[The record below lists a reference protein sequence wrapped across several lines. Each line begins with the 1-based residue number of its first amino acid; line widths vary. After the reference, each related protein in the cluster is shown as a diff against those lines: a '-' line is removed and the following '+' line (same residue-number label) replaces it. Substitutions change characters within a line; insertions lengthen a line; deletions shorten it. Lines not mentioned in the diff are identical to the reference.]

1 MITNDQ
7 LAELAS
13 LARAATPGPWRA
25 GRTREI
31 VSTSEVCI
39 DTDIGP
45 KVLLSGNSNF
55 IADGERDAAF
65 AAAANPVTVLAL
77 LARIAEL
84 EVQNECEEHF
94 CKGWRDQAIGLVRD
108 VSRLERERDEAPPIL
123 GAADLVVG
131 NRYWARPRAGLPWH
145 LTDVMSMAGV
155 EYGMAGWQFVG
166 PVSPPAV

>member
-1 MITNDQ
+1 MTNDQ

-25 GRTREI
+25 GRPREI

-55 IADGERDAAF
+55 IAEGERDAAF
-65 AAAANPVTVLAL
+65 AAAANPSTVLAL
-77 LARIAEL
+77 LDRIAEL

-123 GAADLVVG
+123 GAADLVAG
-131 NRYWARPRAGLPWH
+131 NRYWARHGPDMKWALI
-145 LTDVMSMAGV
+145 DVSNVEGI
-155 EYGMAGWQFVG
+155 EYGMKNWQFVG
-166 PVSPPAV
+166 PVIPPAA